1 MRSNVAITLAVLL
14 AVIMTTSAG
23 LGAQIPTGTI
33 SGRVTDTSGLGVP
46 GVTVSA
52 QSPSQQ
58 GVRTVVTSVN
68 GDYIIPLLAPGN
80 YTLRFE
86 LSGFATTTQ
95 TRDLAATQVASVDVM
110 LSPASVTES
119 VTVTARSNAFTNTVQ
134 AATNIKQDLLNDLP
148 SSRTLLSAV
157 AFAPSVHET
166 GPSGNFSIGGA
177 MSYENVYMLNG
188 VQVQDNL
195 RGTPF
200 NLFIEDAIQETTVAT
215 SGISAEYGRFSGGVI
230 NAITKSG
237 GNEFSGS
244 FRTTF
249 TNDDWRTVSPFGEP
263 KVSDVVPTYEFT
275 VGGPILR
282 NKTWFFGAG
291 RLVSQ
296 TAAFETGYTRIGFT
310 RLDDEKRFEAKV
322 TQSLWTANTLR
333 VAYTTINRS
342 QEGNAFPDAPSV
354 MDLASLDNRTLP
366 QQLLS
371 VHYAGTLGP
380 RFSLEAQFSQRDF
393 TFENSGSE
401 YTDLVR
407 GTLMVNNTTG
417 ARWWSPTF
425 CGACTPEGRNNENIL
440 VKGSY
445 FLSTGAGAHQVAF
458 GYDTFNDIRISD
470 NHQSGSDWRLF
481 TSDTLIE
488 NSTVVPVV
496 RGDQSSFMV
505 WSPVQVESS
514 GTAFRTHSLFL
525 NDTWTANGRLTV
537 NAGLRWDR
545 NRGKDAG
552 GRLVANDSAFSPRVG
567 VVWSPT
573 ASDRWSVHASYAKY
587 VTAVANSVADASSPA
602 GQPAVF
608 GWYYLGPDI
617 NAAGSGPLL
626 ATDQVIG
633 RMFAWFDANGGTGRD
648 VFTVS
653 IPGIATQ
660 IEGSLRSPY
669 VSEGAV
675 GGSRLLGDKGALR
688 ADLIFRDF
696 NDFYANRVDMSTGQV
711 TSTIGA
717 TRVFD
722 RTLVE
727 NTDEVERKYTGLNL
741 QGNYRAASRIDLGGS
756 YTLSRLWGNVDGE
769 TVAAGP
775 TRSGILTRPE
785 YFDPA
790 WSFPIGDL
798 ASDQRHRARLWGT
811 VRLPWLEGAT
821 RATVGVVQR
830 IESGTPYGAPG
841 TVRTGNFVTNPGY
854 RTPSASVT
862 YYYADRDAFRTETMM
877 RTDVQLSVS
886 YRPRR
891 LPRGELF
898 ALVQL
903 MNVFNQFQLYNGNA
917 NAINT
922 TVLSAVE
929 DPARFRAFNPFT
941 ETPVQGTHWD
951 RGPQFGEAIGKDAYT
966 LPRTFQV
973 AIGLRF

>member
-1 MRSNVAITLAVLL
+1 MRPNVAIMLAIL
-14 AVIMTTSAG
+14 AIITMRPA
-23 LGAQIPTGTI
+23 LFAAQIPTGTI
-33 SGRVTDTSGLGVP
+33 SGRVTDSSGLGVP

-58 GVRTVVTSVN
+58 GVRTVVTSAN
-68 GDYIIPLLAPGN
+68 GAYIIPLLAPGA

-86 LSGFATTTQ
+86 LSGFATATQ
-95 TRDLAATQVASVDVM
+95 TRDLAATQVVAVDIT

-134 AATNIKQDLLNDLP
+134 AATNIKQELLNDLP
-148 SSRTLLSAV
+148 STRTLLSAV
-157 AFAPSVHET
+157 ALAPSVHET

-215 SGISAEYGRFSGGVI
+215 SGVSAEYGRFAGGVI

-322 TQSLWTANTLR
+322 TQNLWTANTLR
-333 VAYTTINRS
+333 VAYTKINRR
-342 QEGNAFPDAPSV
+342 QENSPYPDAPSI

-366 QQLLS
+366 QELLS

-380 RFSLEAQFSQRDF
+380 RFAIEAQFSRRDF

-401 YTDLVR
+401 FTDLER
-407 GTLMVNNTTG
+407 GTLMVSNTTG

-425 CGACTPEGRNNENIL
+425 CGACTPEGRNNENVV

-445 FLSTGAGAHQVAF
+445 FLSTGSGAHNVVF

-481 TSDTLIE
+481 TSDTVIQ
-488 NSTVVPVV
+488 NGTVFPVI
-496 RGDQSSFMV
+496 RNDQSAQMA

-514 GTAFRTHSLFL
+514 GTAFRTHSLFV
-525 NDTWTANGRLTV
+525 NDTWTANGRVTI

-545 NRGKDAG
+545 NHGKDAG

-573 ASDRWSVHASYAKY
+573 ASDRWSIHGSYAKY

-602 GQPAVF
+602 GQPAIF
-608 GWYYLGPDI
+608 GWYYLGP
-617 NAAGSGPLL
+617 NLNTAASGPLL
-626 ATDQVIG
+626 PTDEVIR
-633 RMFAWFDANGGTGRD
+633 RMFSWFDANGGTTRD

-660 IEGSLRSPY
+660 IEGSLRSPH

-675 GGSRLLGDKGALR
+675 GASRMLGGKGALR
-688 ADLIFRDF
+688 ADLIYRDF
-696 NDFYANRVDMSTGQV
+696 NDFYANRVDMSTGQAI
-711 TSTIGA
+711 STIGA

-722 RTLVE
+722 RTLIE
-727 NTDEVERKYTGLNL
+727 NTNDVDRTYTGLHV
-741 QGNYRAASRIDLGGS
+741 QGNYRATGRVDLGGT

-769 TVAAGP
+769 TVTAGP

-798 ASDQRHRARLWGT
+798 SSDQRHRTRLWGT
-811 VRLPWLEGAT
+811 VRLPWPEGAT

-830 IESGTPYGAPG
+830 LESGTPYGAPG

-862 YYYADRDAFRTETMM
+862 YYYADRDAFRTEAMA
-877 RTDVQLSVS
+877 RTDLQLNVS
-886 YRPRR
+886 YRPSR
-891 LPRGELF
+891 LQRAEVF

-917 NAINT
+917 NAINM
-922 TVLSAVE
+922 TVLTAVD
-929 DPARFRAFNPFT
+929 DPARFRAFNPFS
-941 ETPVQGTHWD
+941 ETPVRGTHWET
-951 RGPQFGEAIGKDAYT
+951 GPEFGQAIGKDAYT
-966 LPRTFQV
+966 LPRTFQF
-973 AIGLRF
+973 AAGIRF